1 MSFLDMGAYAF
12 SNWKTNIL
20 KADDHTKH
28 SNAAQLI
35 ATAMEVLESID
46 DEMLF
51 PTSEYETL
59 ADVRTDLINWSHGEY
74 DG

>member
-1 MSFLDMGAYAF
+1 MSFLDMSVYAF
-12 SNWKTNIL
+12 ADWKQNIL
-20 KADDHTKH
+20 RVDDHTKH

-35 ATAMEVLESID
+35 AAAMQILESID

-59 ADVRTDLINWSHGEY
+59 ADVRTDLINWSHGEF
-74 DG
+74 D

>member
-1 MSFLDMGAYAF
+1 MSFLKMSGYQF
-12 SNWKTNIL
+12 SEWKVNIL
-20 KADDHTKH
+20 RCDDHTKH

-35 ATAMEVLESID
+35 ATAMEILESID

-59 ADVRTDLINWSHGEY
+59 ADVRTDLVNWSHGEY
-74 DG
+74 DE

>member
-1 MSFLDMGAYAF
+1 MSFHRMTGYEF
-12 SNWKTNIL
+12 TNWKMNIL

-35 ATAMEVLESID
+35 ATAMEVLEHID

-59 ADVRTDLINWSHGEY
+59 ADVRTELINWSHGEY